1 MKLNNPLEAN
11 DWDFATFFK
20 LIASLQI
27 FVWIV
32 LALDAVGVHVPILR
46 EVLVLVYLLFVPGII
61 LLRVLRLHELSV
73 TEGFFYTV
81 GLSVATIM
89 LTGLFMN
96 TVYVHGITSTPL
108 ALVPFIATM
117 SGVVLALC
125 VVSYSR
131 DRDYSRSTT
140 INTQVALSPVTLGL
154 LLLPFMGVFGAY
166 LFNAR
171 GTSVGTVLVLLAV
184 AALILLCGFTSY
196 VPKRYHSLAIGAIA
210 LALLLHNA
218 LITNYLWGFDI
229 QIENF
234 VAQTVV
240 SNGFWGTAANFS
252 YNAMNLNAMLS
263 ITMLAP
269 LLSIATGMS
278 VAWVLKLIFPLL
290 FAMVP
295 LGLYALYE
303 KQTSPRIA
311 LFGVFFFMVT
321 FSFYTELL
329 TMAREE
335 IAELFFVA
343 LLLLLVDKQMRR
355 TPRFFLF
362 GLFGFSLIVSHYALT
377 YIFLFCF
384 ILAWLML
391 LVVSRFDM
399 RALTER
405 VARARD
411 PDRAV
416 PRFRRPRRLRS
427 NTSISAVF
435 VVGFT
440 LIAAVWYRFANNS
453 EPFDTLARIVARTF
467 AFFGTRGPNV
477 QLSGATNTSTM
488 PLPTTGSL
496 AGAGL
501 TTGLQS
507 ILAYKLPLHQVTEYL
522 FIIALIMALVGF
534 LFALKERSRLKFSN
548 EYLAFSAAMLIV
560 LYLCLTQPLFA
571 ASLNLSRFVQI
582 AQIVLSVFLVTGLAG
597 VFNVVKRRSTKI
609 ASQGTISPPFK
620 ALACFMVVL
629 FLFNAGLVYKVAGEL
644 NDSPT
649 LIALD
654 TSVDFAKF
662 TDQEMVAAKWIGTN
676 ASGGTIGTDSFRC
689 YAVYTF
695 DPVQTRMLPSGGYW
709 ANLKPGSYIYLGT
722 FNVQSGK
729 LVVGLNTLTSLPVEL
744 DSRYYVGG
752 SSNIYS
758 NGYAQVYRVNA

>member
-1 MKLNNPLEAN
+1 
-11 DWDFATFFK
+11 
-20 LIASLQI
+20 
-27 FVWIV
+27 
-32 LALDAVGVHVPILR
+32 
-46 EVLVLVYLLFVPGII
+46 
-61 LLRVLRLHELSV
+61 V
-73 TEGFFYTV
+73 T
-81 GLSVATIM
+81 
-89 LTGLFMN
+89 
-96 TVYVHGITSTPL
+96 
-108 ALVPFIATM
+108 
-117 SGVVLALC
+117 
-125 VVSYSR
+125 
-131 DRDYSRSTT
+131 
-140 INTQVALSPVTLGL
+140 
-154 LLLPFMGVFGAY
+154 
-166 LFNAR
+166 
-171 GTSVGTVLVLLAV
+171 
-184 AALILLCGFTSY
+184 
-196 VPKRYHSLAIGAIA
+196 
-210 LALLLHNA
+210 
-218 LITNYLWGFDI
+218 
-229 QIENF
+229 
-234 VAQTVV
+234 
-240 SNGFWGTAANFS
+240 
-252 YNAMNLNAMLS
+252 
-263 ITMLAP
+263 
-269 LLSIATGMS
+269 
-278 VAWVLKLIFPLL
+278 WVLKLIFPLL

-391 LVVSRFDM
+391 LVVRRFDM

-467 AFFGTRGPNV
+467 AFLGTRGPNV
-477 QLSGATNTSTM
+477 QLSGATNASTM

-597 VFNVVKRRSTKI
+597 VFSVVKRRSTKI